1 MNPSKGLANTAGG
14 NDDEIIMMSFVKI
27 FKANGNCKDGEDED
41 ITASHGERMLE
52 MVTLPYLGCALNC

>member
-1 MNPSKGLANTAGG
+1 MKGNI
-14 NDDEIIMMSFVKI
+14 EMIMMSFVNI